1 MLCYLLKN
9 NYFSYIFPFLLNH
22 NIHAAISFNKTL
34 EPRSYFPLALSL
46 FICSFFTA
54 EFFSI
59 FAAWNLC
66 LHFSLKPIP
75 SGLLTPYF

>member
-9 NYFSYIFPFLLNH
+9 NDFSYISPLLLNH

-34 EPRSYFPLALSL
+34 ELRSYFLLALSL
-46 FICSFFTA
+46 LLCSFFTA

-59 FAAWNLC
+59 FAARNLC
-66 LHFSLKPIP
+66 LHFSLKPVP
-75 SGLLTPYF
+75 SGVLTPYF